1 MGIIIFVRHGQS
13 KSNVTNTL
21 SSDLG
26 VYPLT
31 EEGIRQTEAF
41 AKTIP
46 RIAKIDSFCTSPVLR
61 AAQTAEIIGKRIGI
75 KPTIDD
81 RLREWGMGNLNN
93 IVFPSQTAIDDAI
106 TKEVESGFKGGM
118 EKWKDMQDRMKSF
131 AYSVDGVTLAVTHQG
146 PLMSLLGT
154 IDRRYD
160 HFSPAVKI
168 ANASATT
175 IDFKNMKL
183 LSIGSPTF
191 PRL

>member
-1 MGIIIFVRHGQS
+1 MIIFVRHGQS
-13 KSNVTNTL
+13 KSNITNTL
-21 SSDLG
+21 SSDIDG
-26 VYPLT
+26 YPLT

-41 AKTIP
+41 SETIP
-46 RIAKIDSFCTSPVLR
+46 ETAKIDSFYTSPVLR
-61 AAQTAEIIGKRIGI
+61 AVQTAEIISKRLGI
-75 KPTIDD
+75 KPVIDN
-81 RLREWGMGNLNN
+81 RLWEWRMGNLNDLT
-93 IVFPSQTAIDDAI
+93 FPSQAAIDDAI